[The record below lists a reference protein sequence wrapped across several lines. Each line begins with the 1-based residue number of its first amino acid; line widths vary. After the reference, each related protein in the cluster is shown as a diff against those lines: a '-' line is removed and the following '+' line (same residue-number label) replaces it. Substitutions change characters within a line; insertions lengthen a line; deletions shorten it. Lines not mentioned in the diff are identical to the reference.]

1 MDHVLLILSVKTSPT
16 TAGDFYLIADVVV
29 SSPPL
34 SPFSGPSGKSLRRV
48 SGGFFLACEYFFF
61 ENVRP
66 FIHRLRL
73 LSLFFN
79 MEISSRTLIPRV
91 MPGSVHSGSAS

>member
-48 SGGFFLACEYFFF
+48 SGGFFLACEYFFGKCAT
-61 ENVRP
+61 
-66 FIHRLRL
+66 IHSPPALVVVA
-73 LSLFFN
+73 F
-79 MEISSRTLIPRV
+79 
-91 MPGSVHSGSAS
+91 